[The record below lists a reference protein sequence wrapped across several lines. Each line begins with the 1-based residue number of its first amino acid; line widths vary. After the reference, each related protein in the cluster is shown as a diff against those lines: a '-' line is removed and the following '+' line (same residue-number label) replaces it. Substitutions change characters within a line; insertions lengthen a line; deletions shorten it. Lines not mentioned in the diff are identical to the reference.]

1 MVLIDAMPFVT
12 PSVGEGTASGLR
24 VLFNEVRSALL
35 SRRECGPKSLVI
47 LDDLASF
54 EWIGIPMEDIDRF
67 IRALCAL
74 CRQVAHP
81 LLAASAP

>member
-1 MVLIDAMPFVT
+1 MVLIDAMPLVVSSLGPGAT
-12 PSVGEGTASGLR
+12 SSLKA
-24 VLFNEVRSALL
+24 LFNEVRSALL
-35 SRRECGPKSLVI
+35 SRREGGPKNLVI

-54 EWIGIPMEDIDRF
+54 EWIGIPMEDINRF